1 MWKDMGLRE
10 DERILEHVLKDE
22 RVLEHVYLSLG
33 VIQESEALLDF
44 FFFFAAPQG
53 LQDLSSLTRDRTQ
66 AHRSESA

>member
-33 VIQESEALLDF
+33 V
-44 FFFFAAPQG
+44 
-53 LQDLSSLTRDRTQ
+53 
-66 AHRSESA
+66 